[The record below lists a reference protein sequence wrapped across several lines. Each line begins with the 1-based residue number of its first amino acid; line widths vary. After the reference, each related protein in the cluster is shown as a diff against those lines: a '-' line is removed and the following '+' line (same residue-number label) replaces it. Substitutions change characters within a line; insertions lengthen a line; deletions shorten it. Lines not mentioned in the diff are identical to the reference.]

1 MMIQSANYAN
11 PEGTAVIL
19 HTDEAGDVCV
29 DLQYP
34 ASSGPWAEVFTQWLA
49 DGNTPTPYAAPPNP
63 DALRAEVYGKFLTL
77 PAQVRGMFLPQW
89 AAVNAA
95 FDFGDMEAAVACIEM
110 VQVPA
115 ELEPMKAELL
125 EILRRAL

>member
-1 MMIQSANYAN
+1 MTIQSANYAN
-11 PEGTAVIL
+11 PDGTAVLL

-49 DGNTPTPYAAPPNP
+49 DGNTPTPYVEPFNP
-63 DALRAEVYGKFLTL
+63 AALREELYGKFLTL

-115 ELEPMKAELL
+115 ELESMKAELL
-125 EILRRAL
+125 GILRRAL